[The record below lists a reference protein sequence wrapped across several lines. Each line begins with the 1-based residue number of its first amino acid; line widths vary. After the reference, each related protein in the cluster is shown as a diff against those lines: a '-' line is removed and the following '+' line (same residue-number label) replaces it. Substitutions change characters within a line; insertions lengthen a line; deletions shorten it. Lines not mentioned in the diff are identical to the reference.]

1 MANPQPSTNASVL
14 TGDLLV
20 DAITTGYKWTLG
32 ADRTIDRR
40 VPLFRFLIAGAIP
53 TVISP

>member
-1 MANPQPSTNASVL
+1 MANPQPSTTASVP
-14 TGDLLV
+14 TGELLI

-32 ADRTIDRR
+32 ADRTIARR
-40 VPLFRFLIAGAIP
+40 VRLFRFLIAAAIP